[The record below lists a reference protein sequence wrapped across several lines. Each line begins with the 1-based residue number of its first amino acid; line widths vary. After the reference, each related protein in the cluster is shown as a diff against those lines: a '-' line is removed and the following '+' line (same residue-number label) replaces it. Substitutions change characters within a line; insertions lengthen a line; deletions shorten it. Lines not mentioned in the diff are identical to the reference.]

1 MESGRLAI
9 DWKVFL
15 CCFQSKEP
23 KTPTRASY
31 SSKSDQ
37 SGVSLHS
44 AEVEKFKRELRESN
58 SREKDLKKQ
67 IESLTKTIAELTEQ
81 IENKEK
87 VIHDLQLQF
96 DRQVSSLLLS
106 RFLRRWCTKVV
117 IIFYFPLYTLGSGK
131 FKLDF
136 KQYNWIISIL
146 SIFWALNTWY

>member
-1 MESGRLAI
+1 MESERLAI
-9 DWKVFL
+9 DWNVFL

-44 AEVEKFKRELRESN
+44 AEVEKFKRELRVSN

-87 VIHDLQLQF
+87 VIRDLQLQF
-96 DRQVSSLLLS
+96 DRQVEFFITFHVSSQMVYKSGNYILFSSLHIGL
-106 RFLRRWCTKVV
+106 W
-117 IIFYFPLYTLGSGK
+117 
-131 FKLDF
+131 
-136 KQYNWIISIL
+136 
-146 SIFWALNTWY
+146 